1 MKGLPMLVHTVLF
14 DPAAPEAEANIRNAC
29 EILAGLS
36 IPGMSGF
43 RHGPNRDFEGKSA
56 RYTYGF
62 MVLFENRDVHLAYEA
77 HPDHVRAGGI
87 MVENSRGGHEGIFV
101 SDLEV

>member
-1 MKGLPMLVHTVLF
+1 MLIHTVLM
-14 DPAAPEAEANIRNAC
+14 DPASPEAEARIREAC
-29 EILAGLS
+29 AALS
-36 IPGMSGF
+36 RLSVPGMSGF

-62 MVLFENRDVHLAYEA
+62 TVFFESRDAHLAYEA
-77 HPDHVRAGGI
+77 HPEHVRAGGI
-87 MVENSRGGHEGIFV
+87 LVANSRGGHDGIFV

>member
-1 MKGLPMLVHTVLF
+1 MLVHTVLF
-14 DPAAPEAEANIRNAC
+14 DPASPEGETRIREAC

-56 RYTYGF
+56 RYTHGF
-62 MVLFENRDVHLAYEA
+62 VVLFENRDVHLAYEA
-77 HPDHVRAGGI
+77 HPDHVRAGSI
-87 MVENSRGGHEGIFV
+87 LVENSRGGHDGIFV

>member
-1 MKGLPMLVHTVLF
+1 MLIHTVLF
-14 DPAAPEAEANIRNAC
+14 DPASPEAEARIVEAC
-29 EILAGLS
+29 AILAGLE
-36 IPGMSGF
+36 IPGMSDF

-62 MVLFENRDVHLAYEA
+62 AVKFESREVHLAYEA

-87 MVENSRGGHEGIFV
+87 MVANSRGGHDGIFV